1 MTISRVLMLVLLVGA
16 SVKAEVAYEFAP
28 DFLSTPPGKE
38 TIGNGHGEIAVDSTG
53 KFYVSV
59 QEEGKGVQVYGADG
73 KFIKALPL
81 PGSLHGFV
89 VRKDEGGEFLFGAVL
104 GQQKV
109 IKTTLDGE
117 VVMEIP
123 TSAFPEGKAGPKG
136 LKLTN
141 CDVAPNGDIY
151 VVDGYGSNYVLRYDR
166 NGKFLSRFGGK
177 EGVPEGERLNNAH
190 GIAIDT
196 RQGANQATVIA
207 TSRADKCFRRFTL
220 EGKYLE
226 TIEVPGA
233 MICRPVISGQEL
245 YAGVCWSSTPEINKL
260 PQNPSGF
267 TVVLNAENKV
277 ISAPGGTEPV
287 YENGQL
293 KPLMQAER
301 VFDHGHDVCVLENG
315 DLIVCQWNAFQT
327 YPIKLE
333 RV

>member
-166 NGKFLSRFGGK
+166 NGQFLSRFGGK

-196 RQGANQATVIA
+196 RQGADKATVIA

-233 MICRPVISGQEL
+233 MISTAAR
-245 YAGVCWSSTPEINKL
+245 TPE
-260 PQNPSGF
+260 
-267 TVVLNAENKV
+267 TVMIEF
-277 ISAPGGTEPV
+277 P
-287 YENGQL
+287 
-293 KPLMQAER
+293 
-301 VFDHGHDVCVLENG
+301 D
-315 DLIVCQWNAFQT
+315 
-327 YPIKLE
+327 
-333 RV
+333 